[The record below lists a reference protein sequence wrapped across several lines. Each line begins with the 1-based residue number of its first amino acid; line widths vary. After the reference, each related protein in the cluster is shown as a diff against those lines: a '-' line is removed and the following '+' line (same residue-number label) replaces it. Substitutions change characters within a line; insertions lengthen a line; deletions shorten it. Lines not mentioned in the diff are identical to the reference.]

1 MRTSLARREIAS
13 ELSLVKLM
21 TFTAC
26 FCWDFLSSRRTVRTA
41 ERVSAGERE
50 EASMVTS
57 APSFSD
63 FEGEEGAGVVVVV
76 VVVDVEGDEIAAFA
90 LTSAATLVSIF
101 NAFSDCFLKY
111 ALLLF
116 LLLAPTPSLS
126 LKPSSPW
133 FVSSSLLQS
142 SRFFCTEG
150 AAPTPTR
157 RVMSAYISRN
167 TFTSSIVPTSRNNRG
182 SNIVARIA
190 ALNILGFRSPSEA
203 NVFAYRS

>member
-1 MRTSLARREIAS
+1 M
-13 ELSLVKLM
+13 
-21 TFTAC
+21 
-26 FCWDFLSSRRTVRTA
+26 RTA

-57 APSFSD
+57 APSFSE

-76 VVVDVEGDEIAAFA
+76 VVVVVFVEVDVEGDEIAAFA

-133 FVSSSLLQS
+133 FVSSSLLSS

-157 RVMSAYISRN
+157 ARRAPR
-167 TFTSSIVPTSRNNRG
+167 RG
-182 SNIVARIA
+182 
-190 ALNILGFRSPSEA
+190 
-203 NVFAYRS
+203 